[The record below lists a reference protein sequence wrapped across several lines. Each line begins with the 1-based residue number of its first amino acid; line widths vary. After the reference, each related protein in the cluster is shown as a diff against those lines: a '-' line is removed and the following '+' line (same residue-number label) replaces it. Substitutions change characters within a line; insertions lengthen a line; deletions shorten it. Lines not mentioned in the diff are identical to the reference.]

1 MSKEPLSDKA
11 QRVRD
16 AADAMAEYNYGK
28 KAELEKTRAE
38 RRFDCRKKRPIK
50 QLAVKPKKSPAR
62 RWIQSAR
69 AGV

>member
-28 KAELEKTRAE
+28 KAELEKTRA
-38 RRFDCRKKRPIK
+38 
-50 QLAVKPKKSPAR
+50 
-62 RWIQSAR
+62 
-69 AGV
+69 